1 MALTLKSKYPL
12 KHLLHTLQLA
22 KSVFYY
28 QAQTRKRPNSYER
41 ELRLIKSIYHEHK
54 GRYGYR
60 RIHLE
65 LKNQGF
71 MLNHK
76 TVQRLMAQL
85 NLKSTVRIKK
95 YRSYRGE
102 SGTAAPN
109 VLERDFSA
117 TQPDEKWVTDVT
129 EFKVKEQKVY
139 LSPVVDLFTQEVVA
153 YRVAKNACLPLVNL
167 KSTVR
172 IKKYRS
178 YRGESGTAAPNVLER
193 DFSATQPDEKWVTD
207 VTEFKVKEQKVY
219 LSPVVDLFTQ
229 EVVAYR
235 VAKNACLPL
244 VTDMLTEAIS
254 KLKPNS
260 KPIIHSD
267 QGWQY
272 RHRQYQKKV
281 AESGL
286 TQSMSRKGNCLDNAV
301 AENFFALLKTEMY
314 HNQSFEDADA
324 LIEQIKEYIEYYNTK
339 RIKVSRKGNCLDNAV
354 AENFFA
360 LLKTEMYH
368 NQSFEDADALI
379 EQIKEYIEYYNTKRI
394 KVKLKGLTPI
404 EYRTQALKAA

>member
-1 MALTLKSKYPL
+1 M

-28 QAQTRKRPNSYER
+28 QAQTSKRPNSYER

-65 LKNQGF
+65 LKKQGF
-71 MLNHK
+71 VLNHK

-153 YRVAKNACLPLVNL
+153 YRVA
-167 KSTVR
+167 
-172 IKKYRS
+172 
-178 YRGESGTAAPNVLER
+178 
-193 DFSATQPDEKWVTD
+193 Q
-207 VTEFKVKEQKVY
+207 
-219 LSPVVDLFTQ
+219 
-229 EVVAYR
+229 
-235 VAKNACLPL
+235 NACLPL

-339 RIKVSRKGNCLDNAV
+339 RIKV
-354 AENFFA
+354 
-360 LLKTEMYH
+360 
-368 NQSFEDADALI
+368 
-379 EQIKEYIEYYNTKRI
+379 
-394 KVKLKGLTPI
+394 KLKGLTPI

>member
-1 MALTLKSKYPL
+1 MALTLKGKYPL

-28 QAQTRKRPNSYER
+28 QAQTSKRPNSYER

-71 MLNHK
+71 VLNHK

-95 YRSYRGE
+95 YRSYRRE
-102 SGTAAPN
+102 SG
-109 VLERDFSA
+109 
-117 TQPDEKWVTDVT
+117 K
-129 EFKVKEQKVY
+129 
-139 LSPVVDLFTQEVVA
+139 
-153 YRVAKNACLPLVNL
+153 
-167 KSTVR
+167 
-172 IKKYRS
+172 
-178 YRGESGTAAPNVLER
+178 AAPNVLER

-254 KLKPNS
+254 TLKPNS

-339 RIKVSRKGNCLDNAV
+339 RIKV
-354 AENFFA
+354 
-360 LLKTEMYH
+360 
-368 NQSFEDADALI
+368 
-379 EQIKEYIEYYNTKRI
+379 
-394 KVKLKGLTPI
+394 KLKGLTPI